1 MRSRTL
7 TAVGVFFLLF
17 ILFFPLDF
25 LGNFQKG
32 WTLFIYGDLTQWVV
46 KNIFKTDHARIDFS
60 SDSLSMLVLIMILIM
75 ISALITALIR
85 KKHLPEILHY
95 SKEIIVLYI
104 AVVLM
109 KYAFDKIFKAQFY
122 LPEPNILYSRFGNMD
137 RDILFWSTMGTSRL
151 YSISMGI
158 FELVAALMI
167 LFHKTRTLGLLFS
180 IGILVNIV
188 FINLGFDIS
197 VKFFS
202 LILLLMAV
210 FGLKDQWT
218 PLYRFLILKQ
228 RVELEEKSQI
238 RGKIFPVWVFFKTA
252 FIGLSMVAILFPY
265 LESVN
270 YNDDTAGRPL
280 LHGAFKNAD
289 ADSDVQYIFFHRNH
303 YVIFMDQNEKTKDF
317 HYSQGSQ
324 DHLILEDYNGK
335 KMNVPFSYQKKDS
348 LLTLTFGKYRVVA
361 KEQNWKKMNAL
372 RPLFHMTIE
381 SSK

>member
-1 MRSRTL
+1 MKSRVV
-7 TAVGVFFLLF
+7 TAAGVFFLLF
-17 ILFFPLDF
+17 IVFFPLDF
-25 LGNFQKG
+25 LGDFQKE
-32 WTLFIYGDLTQWVV
+32 WTSFIYGDLTQWMV

-60 SDSLSMLVLIMILIM
+60 SDSLSMMVLIMILII

-85 KKHLPEILHY
+85 KKYLPEILHY

-109 KYAFDKIFKAQFY
+109 KYGFDKIFKAQFY

-151 YSISMGI
+151 YSVSMGI

-210 FGLKDQWT
+210 LGLKDEWI
-218 PLYRFLILKQ
+218 PLYRFLILRQKIQ
-228 RVELEEKSQI
+228 LDEEPQI
-238 RGKIFPVWVFFKTA
+238 LRGAFPAWVFFKTA
-252 FIGLSMVAILFPY
+252 FIGFSMVAIFFPY
-265 LESVN
+265 FESGN
-270 YNDDTAGRPL
+270 YNDDTTGRPL
-280 LHGAFKNAD
+280 LHGAFKNVD
-289 ADSDVQYIFFHRNH
+289 ANSDLQYIFFHRN
-303 YVIFMDQNEKTKDF
+303 YYIILMDQDEKTKDF
-317 HYSQGSQ
+317 HYSQDSKN
-324 DHLILEDYNGK
+324 HLILEDYQGG

-348 LLTLTFGKYRVVA
+348 LLTLTFGKDRVVA

-372 RPLFHMTIE
+372 RPLFHITIE
-381 SSK
+381 GSK

>member
-1 MRSRTL
+1 MRSRVV
-7 TAVGVFFLLF
+7 TAAGVFFLLF
-17 ILFFPLDF
+17 VFFFPLDF
-25 LGNFQKG
+25 LGDFQKK

-46 KNIFKTDHARIDFS
+46 KNIFKTDHARVDFS
-60 SDSLSMLVLIMILIM
+60 SDSLSMLALIIILIM

-85 KKHLPEILHY
+85 KKYLQRILY
-95 SKEIIVLYI
+95 FSKEIIVLYI

-109 KYAFDKIFKAQFY
+109 KYGFDKIFKAQFY

-151 YSISMGI
+151 YSVSMGI
-158 FELVAALMI
+158 FEVLAALMI
-167 LFHKTRTLGLLFS
+167 LFHKTRTLGVLFS

-202 LILLLMAV
+202 LILLLMLV
-210 FGLKDQWT
+210 FGLKDEWI

-228 RVELEEKSQI
+228 SVQLKEEPQI
-238 RGKIFPVWVFFKTA
+238 RKEAFPAWIFFKTA
-252 FIGLSMVAILFPY
+252 FIGFSMVAILFPY
-265 LESVN
+265 IESGN
-270 YNDDTAGRPL
+270 YNDDTTGRPS

-289 ADSDVQYIFFHRNH
+289 ASSGLQYIFFHRNH

-348 LLTLTFGKYRVVA
+348 LLTLTIGKDRVVA

-372 RPLFHMTIE
+372 CPLFHMTIE